1 VKSLRRFEMRF
12 VNVIK
17 PGILFV
23 LSLAMLV
30 SCTSGKMSTDE
41 KTKVQGAMKVFVD
54 DKLAKDGNVYKIE
67 DKSGVFDYLHEGV
80 KKSGDMHVSCADV
93 KVDNDV
99 YDIDYY
105 VMNENGNYT
114 VMKEVLH
121 KINKEEINRTLWEK
135 E

>member
-1 VKSLRRFEMRF
+1 MRY
-12 VNVIK
+12 VRIIR

-23 LSLAMLV
+23 LSLTLLL
-30 SCTSGKMSTDE
+30 SCTNGKMSTDE
-41 KTKVQGAMKVFVD
+41 KKKIQDAMKVFVD

-67 DKSGVFDYLHEGV
+67 EKSGVFDYLHEGV

-105 VMNENGNYT
+105 VKKENGKYT

>member
-1 VKSLRRFEMRF
+1 MRY
-12 VNVIK
+12 IRIIR

-23 LSLAMLV
+23 LSLTLLL
-30 SCTSGKMSTDE
+30 SCTNGKMSTDE
-41 KTKVQGAMKVFVD
+41 KKKIQDAMKVFVD

-67 DKSGVFDYLHEGV
+67 EKSGVFDYLHEGV
-80 KKSGDMHVSCADV
+80 KKSGDLHVSCADV
-93 KVDNDV
+93 KVGNDI

-105 VMNENGNYT
+105 VKKENGTYT

>member
-1 VKSLRRFEMRF
+1 
-12 VNVIK
+12 
-17 PGILFV
+17 
-23 LSLAMLV
+23 
-30 SCTSGKMSTDE
+30 
-41 KTKVQGAMKVFVD
+41 MKEFVD
-54 DKLAKDGNVYKIE
+54 DKLAKYGNAYKIE

-80 KKSGDMHVSCADV
+80 KKNGDLYVSCADV

-105 VMNENGNYT
+105 VKKENGKYT
-114 VMKEVLH
+114 IMKEVLH

>member
-1 VKSLRRFEMRF
+1 MRY
-12 VNVIK
+12 VSIVRPVI
-17 PGILFV
+17 LMV
-23 LSLAMLV
+23 LSMTLIL
-30 SCTSGKMSTDE
+30 SCTNGKMSTDE
-41 KTKVQGAMKVFVD
+41 KKKVQGAMKVFVD

-67 DKSGVFDYLHEGV
+67 DKNGVFDYLHDGV
-80 KKSGDMHVSCADV
+80 KKGGDLHVSCADV
-93 KVDNDV
+93 KVGNDI

-105 VMNENGNYT
+105 VKKENGTFT